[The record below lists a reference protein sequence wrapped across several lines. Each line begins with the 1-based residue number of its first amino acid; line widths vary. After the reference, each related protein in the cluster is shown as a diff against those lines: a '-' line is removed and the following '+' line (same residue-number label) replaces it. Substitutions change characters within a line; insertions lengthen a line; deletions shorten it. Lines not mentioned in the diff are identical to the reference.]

1 MIIVND
7 KRNMIIFSDALIGI
21 NVHQNEPNV
30 MCSFKAVGS
39 KDKILG
45 KYSDKGRCEKVIQS
59 IARAFDNDDAVF
71 YMPDNADKE
80 MNTVLRG
87 GGIESRKVRTTGKT
101 K

>member
-7 KRNMIIFSDALIGI
+7 KRNMIIFSDALTGI

-30 MCSFKAVGS
+30 MCSFKAVGI

-45 KYSDKGRCEKVIQS
+45 KYSNKDKCEKVIQA
-59 IARAFDNDDAVF
+59 IAKAFDNEDTVF

>member
-7 KRNMIIFSDALIGI
+7 KRNMIVFSDALTGI

-59 IARAFDNDDAVF
+59 IAKAFDNDDAVF
-71 YMPDNADKE
+71 YMPDNPDKE

>member
-7 KRNMIIFSDALIGI
+7 KRNMIVFSDALTGI

-59 IARAFDNDDAVF
+59 IAKAFDNDDAVF
-71 YMPDNADKE
+71 YIPDNADKE

>member
-7 KRNMIIFSDALIGI
+7 KRNMIVFFDALTGI

-59 IARAFDNDDAVF
+59 IAKAFDNDDAVF